1 MELNT
6 FVATHGP
13 CTSVD
18 ESPVPGKRK
27 WSPSGDYEAHL
38 KSKHPAYF
46 IPELAHIV
54 SLCED
59 RIPFISLTQE
69 LSRRS
74 IPYQGIQVCTL
85 LTVSAWFY
93 FSLEI

>member
-18 ESPVPGKRK
+18 EPPGPGKRK
-27 WSPSGDYEAHL
+27 LSPSGDYESHF

-54 SLCED
+54 SMCED
-59 RIPFISLTQE
+59 RIPFISLIQE

-74 IPYQGIQVCTL
+74 IPHQGIQVCAVLIIMAQIQFFT
-85 LTVSAWFY
+85 
-93 FSLEI
+93 